1 MQTCMV
7 ARAIIILSLNWV
19 TPIVRGEFDADMNDS
34 DSNPTTKVLGL
45 ITDLQ
50 NKMIAKGEASQK
62 IYNEFSAFCKKRAT
76 ELGVELKDDKADK
89 KDLEASISKEVSD
102 VQTATVVHTDETSD
116 IVDAET
122 QLKQAVAIRKKEAE
136 SFAAEEKELLDVI
149 DMLKRAHAV
158 LEKEIN
164 KGSASMLQLSSATN
178 LVDALS
184 AMVEASLCSTEDA
197 HRLTALA
204 QDAADSDESDLSA
217 PPGYETKS
225 GGIIA
230 TLKDLQ
236 SKAEKQLE
244 DARTKEV
251 AAQGNH
257 ETKKIAL
264 EKEIKYSTQDKNT
277 AKKQKSESL
286 EDKSIDEGDLGLTVA
301 DVKNGIKNIGD
312 LRRVC
317 IQKVEEFTAMAKS
330 RDEELQALAKAKK
343 IIEEAMSGATK
354 RVYGDSGATSFVQ
367 AYSST
372 NVAKKL
378 LISTHSSNSDR
389 ALLSIRALAKETH
402 SHELEL
408 LASRISSELKVGS
421 YNGEDPFAKVIGMI
435 SDMINRLE
443 DEFAD
448 DASKNNYCEKELG
461 ASKEKQADK
470 TRMVQ
475 QLTNK
480 LGKMEAR
487 STQLKAKVARLQED
501 LSKTNAAQ
509 VDMDK
514 IRSDENNEYLQEKDD
529 LTKGLEGVRT
539 ALKVLQDYY
548 GGAEKVHMTQSSSA
562 DSVISLLQVIESD
575 FARSLAELEGG
586 EEVAAQDYKQQSQEN
601 ELTLTRVGA
610 EVKRYTKE
618 YTAIDKSI
626 TDTSSDLAGTKTE
639 LDAVVNILDKLNAK
653 CVGKPSDAE
662 RIRAEQKKQI
672 AGLKEAL
679 RILESET
686 AFLQKSSRRSLRGQ
700 HQHLLA

>member
-1 MQTCMV
+1 
-7 ARAIIILSLNWV
+7 
-19 TPIVRGEFDADMNDS
+19 
-34 DSNPTTKVLGL
+34 
-45 ITDLQ
+45 
-50 NKMIAKGEASQK
+50 
-62 IYNEFSAFCKKRAT
+62 
-76 ELGVELKDDKADK
+76 
-89 KDLEASISKEVSD
+89 
-102 VQTATVVHTDETSD
+102 
-116 IVDAET
+116 
-122 QLKQAVAIRKKEAE
+122 
-136 SFAAEEKELLDVI
+136 
-149 DMLKRAHAV
+149 
-158 LEKEIN
+158 
-164 KGSASMLQLSSATN
+164 
-178 LVDALS
+178 
-184 AMVEASLCSTEDA
+184 
-197 HRLTALA
+197 
-204 QDAADSDESDLSA
+204 
-217 PPGYETKS
+217 
-225 GGIIA
+225 
-230 TLKDLQ
+230 
-236 SKAEKQLE
+236 
-244 DARTKEV
+244 
-251 AAQGNH
+251 
-257 ETKKIAL
+257 
-264 EKEIKYSTQDKNT
+264 
-277 AKKQKSESL
+277 
-286 EDKSIDEGDLGLTVA
+286 
-301 DVKNGIKNIGD
+301 
-312 LRRVC
+312 
-317 IQKVEEFTAMAKS
+317 MAKS

-700 HQHLLA
+700 HQHPLA